1 MEHRA
6 LSFLVSLWPVVVG
19 TIVLGFALAYAND
32 PRPYVGE
39 SQGRSINAT
48 R

>member
-1 MEHRA
+1 MEYRA

-19 TIVLGFALAYAND
+19 TIVLGFALAYANE
-32 PRPYVGE
+32 PRPYGGE
-39 SQGRSINAT
+39 SQGQSINAT